1 MKKIISLL
9 TAFAVAVPM
18 SFALLSMPV
27 TTVLAAA
34 PTVQASAPVRHR
46 HIAKVP
52 KKHRVPKV
60 HTHNKEK
67 FNF

>member
-1 MKKIISLL
+1 MKKMISVL
-9 TAFAVAVPM
+9 TTFAVAIPM
-18 SFALLSMPV
+18 SFAMLSLPA
-27 TTVLAAA
+27 TTVQAAS
-34 PTVQASAPVRHR
+34 PTVQATATIRHR

-67 FNF
+67 YNY